1 MSYWWELPKSNAH
14 EEIFNLVNG
23 LNKNQGW
30 MREGHL
36 RHMRLYGNL
45 NTLGLSQHTFSQNM
59 ITNPPYDRL
68 GLNIVQS
75 MCDTVT
81 QKVAKNAVRPMFLTE
96 GGNWMMKEKAQ
107 LLNKF
112 VEGKFYEL
120 RISEKGPFMFR
131 DATVFGSGFLKIFRR
146 EKQIKLERCFAGEII
161 VDENE
166 AIYGE
171 PRCMYQTKVVPKEYL
186 IKLFPKYKSQI
197 MSAKAAESQMPKF
210 RELSE
215 QVWVLEAWHL
225 PATEDSGDG
234 RHVMC
239 IQNATFLD
247 EEYKR
252 DRFPFIKMDWSK
264 RLLGYMGQGLAEQLT
279 GLQVE
284 INKILK
290 NMQITGHL
298 FVPKLMLEM
307 GSKIVK
313 SQLNNEIGGLVWYS
327 GTKPEVWAPN
337 AFPQTEF
344 ERLIWLYQRSYEIA
358 GVSQLAANSAK
369 PAGLNSGKALRE
381 FNDIESERFILTGKA
396 WEQVHLD
403 IATHIIELSK
413 EIAEEYDDAKTMAM
427 GEDGLEVIKW
437 SDIQLEQDQYVMKVY
452 PTSFISKTPAAA
464 LQDTTDLLQAGL
476 IDQKTGM
483 RLLDFPDLK
492 QQMKYD
498 TAPDEIIY
506 KIGETMIKKGRYI
519 PPEPQL
525 DLMRSGKIMLN
536 IYLKAKLDGVPE
548 SKLELLRTFMVQ
560 AEKMVKDAQNKMMKE
575 QAAAQQ
581 QAQPMAQPEAQPTSD
596 MMPVAG

>member
-1 MSYWWELPKSNAH
+1 MSYWWELPKNNAH
-14 EEIFNLVNG
+14 EEIFNLINE

-30 MREGHL
+30 LKEGHL
-36 RHMRLYGNL
+36 RNMRLYGNL
-45 NTLGLSQHTFSQNM
+45 NTLGLSQHTFSQSM

-96 GGNWMMKEKAQ
+96 GGNWMMQEKAK

-120 RISEKGPFMFR
+120 RVAEKGPLMFR
-131 DATVFGSGFLKIFRR
+131 DGTVYGSGFLKIYKSGKKIR
-146 EKQIKLERCFAGEII
+146 LDRCFAGEII
-161 VDENE
+161 VDESE

-171 PRCMYQTKVVPKEYL
+171 PRCMYQIKVMPKEYL
-186 IKLFPKYKSQI
+186 LKLFPKYASQI
-197 MSAKAAESQMPKF
+197 KSVRSAENNTPNF
-210 RELSE
+210 RHLSD
-215 QVWVLEAWHL
+215 QVWVTEAWHL
-225 PATEDSGDG
+225 PASEDSGDG
-234 RHVMC
+234 RHIMC

-247 EEYKR
+247 EEYKSP
-252 DRFPFIKMDWSK
+252 RFPFIKFDWSK

-358 GVSQLAANSAK
+358 GISQLAANSTK
-369 PAGLNSGKALRE
+369 PAGLNSGRALRE
-381 FNDIESERFILTGKA
+381 FNDIESERFILVGKS

-403 IATHIIELSK
+403 LATHIIELSK
-413 EIAEEYDDAKTMAM
+413 EIADEYEDAETMAM
-427 GEDGLEVIKW
+427 GDDGLEVIKW
-437 SDIQLEQDQYVMKVY
+437 SDINLNEDQYVMKVY
-452 PTSFISKTPAAA
+452 PSSFISKTPAAA

-498 TAPDEIIY
+498 TASDELIY
-506 KIGETMIKKGRYI
+506 KIGETMIKKGKYI
-519 PPEPQL
+519 SPEPQL
-525 DLMRSGKIMLN
+525 DLVRSGQIMLN
-536 IYLKAKLDGVPE
+536 IYLKAKLDGVPD
-548 SKLELLRTFMVQ
+548 SKLELLRTFMVS
-560 AEKMVKDAQNKMMKE
+560 AEKMVKDAQAKQMM
-575 QAAAQQ
+575 QQ
-581 QAQPMAQPEAQPTSD
+581 QAMQPQAPMAQPEAAPVSD
-596 MMPVAG
+596 MLPITG